1 MLELNQPNVEEIHVK
16 DVNEETFMDDVI
28 EASKTSPVVV
38 DFWAPWCGPCKTL
51 GPALE
56 AEVKATN
63 GKIKMVKIDIDQNQN
78 LASQMRIQSIPA
90 VFAFVDGQP
99 IDGFMGAKAPSEL
112 KSFIDKLLEKVTDDD
127 GDLSEAIAVAN
138 EMLNA
143 KEFNDAAETFEA
155 NIKAPKLNFEST
167 EYNYIKEWITEFENV
182 LKSSAFSDPTQG
194 YQKYIDVDSF
204 VDWYLINEITKNKDA
219 KEESS
224 IYLNMIPGEK
234 IKMGPLWDFDL
245 AFGNVENSEFEN
257 PEGFWIKD
265 NAWYRGL
272 FQDPN
277 FVNKVKTRFAY
288 FRSQQIFLLERID
301 FYASYLDELQ
311 QNNHAQWDVFRNIPW
326 PNTSASESYKQ
337 EVDELK
343 SWYNDRMDWLDNAI
357 GNL

>member
-1 MLELNQPNVEEIHVK
+1 MLELNQPNVEENHVK

-28 EASKTSPVVV
+28 EASKTSPIVV

-155 NIKAPKLNFEST
+155 ILGEDPESA
-167 EYNYIKEWITEFENV
+167 
-182 LKSSAFSDPTQG
+182 LAFVG
-194 YQKYIDVDSF
+194 LFNARMGAKK
-204 VDWYLINEITKNKDA
+204 INDAKTMLEEIPDALKNKAEILALQAQIDLSNQA
-219 KEESS
+219 EGV
-224 IYLNMIPGEK
+224 GE
-234 IKMGPLWDFDL
+234 INDLRSTLTNDGNNHQARFDL
-245 AFGNVENSEFEN
+245 ALALFTKGETSEAIQELLTIFRIDQEWNDDAARQQLFKFFDILGSEN
-257 PEGFWIKD
+257 PITLSGRRQL
-265 NAWYRGL
+265 ASML
-272 FQDPN
+272 F
-277 FVNKVKTRFAY
+277 A
-288 FRSQQIFLLERID
+288 
-301 FYASYLDELQ
+301 
-311 QNNHAQWDVFRNIPW
+311 
-326 PNTSASESYKQ
+326 
-337 EVDELK
+337 
-343 SWYNDRMDWLDNAI
+343 
-357 GNL
+357 

>member
-1 MLELNQPNVEEIHVK
+1 MLELNQPNVEENHVK

-28 EASKTSPVVV
+28 EASKSSPIVV

-155 NIKAPKLNFEST
+155 ILGEDPESA
-167 EYNYIKEWITEFENV
+167 
-182 LKSSAFSDPTQG
+182 LAFVG
-194 YQKYIDVDSF
+194 LFNARMGAKK
-204 VDWYLINEITKNKDA
+204 INDAKTMLEEIPDALKNKAEILALQAQIDLSNQA
-219 KEESS
+219 EGV
-224 IYLNMIPGEK
+224 GE
-234 IKMGPLWDFDL
+234 INDLRSTLTNYGNNHQARFDL
-245 AFGNVENSEFEN
+245 ALALFTKGETSEAIQELLTIFRVDQEWNDNAARQQLFKIFDILGSEN
-257 PEGFWIKD
+257 PITLSGRRQL
-265 NAWYRGL
+265 ASML
-272 FQDPN
+272 F
-277 FVNKVKTRFAY
+277 A
-288 FRSQQIFLLERID
+288 
-301 FYASYLDELQ
+301 
-311 QNNHAQWDVFRNIPW
+311 
-326 PNTSASESYKQ
+326 
-337 EVDELK
+337 
-343 SWYNDRMDWLDNAI
+343 
-357 GNL
+357 

>member
-1 MLELNQPNVEEIHVK
+1 MLELNQPNVEENHVK

-28 EASKTSPVVV
+28 EASKNSPIVV

-155 NIKAPKLNFEST
+155 ILGEDPESA
-167 EYNYIKEWITEFENV
+167 
-182 LKSSAFSDPTQG
+182 LAFVG
-194 YQKYIDVDSF
+194 LFNARMGAKK
-204 VDWYLINEITKNKDA
+204 INDAKTMLEEIPDALKNKAEILALQAQIDLSNQA
-219 KEESS
+219 EGV
-224 IYLNMIPGEK
+224 GE
-234 IKMGPLWDFDL
+234 INDLRSTLTNDGNNHQARFDL
-245 AFGNVENSEFEN
+245 ALALFSKGETSEAIQELLTIFRVDQEWNDDAARQQLFKFFDILGSEN
-257 PEGFWIKD
+257 PITLSGRRQL
-265 NAWYRGL
+265 ASML
-272 FQDPN
+272 F
-277 FVNKVKTRFAY
+277 A
-288 FRSQQIFLLERID
+288 
-301 FYASYLDELQ
+301 
-311 QNNHAQWDVFRNIPW
+311 
-326 PNTSASESYKQ
+326 
-337 EVDELK
+337 
-343 SWYNDRMDWLDNAI
+343 
-357 GNL
+357 

>member
-1 MLELNQPNVEEIHVK
+1 MLELNQPNAEEIHVK

-28 EASKTSPVVV
+28 EASKTSPIVV

-155 NIKAPKLNFEST
+155 ILGEDPESA
-167 EYNYIKEWITEFENV
+167 
-182 LKSSAFSDPTQG
+182 LAFVG
-194 YQKYIDVDSF
+194 LFNARMGAKK
-204 VDWYLINEITKNKDA
+204 INDAKTMLEEIPDALKNKAEILALQAQIDLSNQA
-219 KEESS
+219 EGV
-224 IYLNMIPGEK
+224 GE
-234 IKMGPLWDFDL
+234 INDLRSTLTNDENNHQARFDL
-245 AFGNVENSEFEN
+245 ALALFTKGETREAIQELLTIFRVDQEWNDDAARQQLFKFFDILGSEN
-257 PEGFWIKD
+257 PITLSGRRQL
-265 NAWYRGL
+265 ASML
-272 FQDPN
+272 F
-277 FVNKVKTRFAY
+277 A
-288 FRSQQIFLLERID
+288 
-301 FYASYLDELQ
+301 
-311 QNNHAQWDVFRNIPW
+311 
-326 PNTSASESYKQ
+326 
-337 EVDELK
+337 
-343 SWYNDRMDWLDNAI
+343 
-357 GNL
+357 

>member
-1 MLELNQPNVEEIHVK
+1 MLELNQPNVEETHVK

-155 NIKAPKLNFEST
+155 ILGEDPESA
-167 EYNYIKEWITEFENV
+167 
-182 LKSSAFSDPTQG
+182 LAFIG
-194 YQKYIDVDSF
+194 LFNAKMGAKK
-204 VDWYLINEITKNKDA
+204 INDAKTMLEEIPEALKNKSEILALQAQIDLSNQA
-219 KEESS
+219 EGV
-224 IYLNMIPGEK
+224 GE
-234 IKMGPLWDFDL
+234 INDLRSTLTNDENNHQARFDL
-245 AFGNVENSEFEN
+245 ALALFTKGETSEAIQELLTIFKVDQEWNDDAARQQLFKFFDILGSEN
-257 PEGFWIKD
+257 PITLSGRRQL
-265 NAWYRGL
+265 ASML
-272 FQDPN
+272 F
-277 FVNKVKTRFAY
+277 A
-288 FRSQQIFLLERID
+288 
-301 FYASYLDELQ
+301 
-311 QNNHAQWDVFRNIPW
+311 
-326 PNTSASESYKQ
+326 
-337 EVDELK
+337 
-343 SWYNDRMDWLDNAI
+343 
-357 GNL
+357 

>member
-1 MLELNQPNVEEIHVK
+1 MLELNQPNVEENHVK

-28 EASKTSPVVV
+28 EASKSSPIVV

-143 KEFNDAAETFEA
+143 EEFNDAAETFEA
-155 NIKAPKLNFEST
+155 ILGEDPESA
-167 EYNYIKEWITEFENV
+167 
-182 LKSSAFSDPTQG
+182 LAFVG
-194 YQKYIDVDSF
+194 LFNAKMGAKK
-204 VDWYLINEITKNKDA
+204 INDAKTMLEEIPDALKNKSEILALQAQIDLSNQA
-219 KEESS
+219 EGV
-224 IYLNMIPGEK
+224 GE
-234 IKMGPLWDFDL
+234 INDLRSTLTNDENNHQARFDL
-245 AFGNVENSEFEN
+245 ALALFTKGETSEAIQELLTIFRVDQEWNDDAARQQLFKFFDILGSEN
-257 PEGFWIKD
+257 PITLSGRRQL
-265 NAWYRGL
+265 ASML
-272 FQDPN
+272 F
-277 FVNKVKTRFAY
+277 A
-288 FRSQQIFLLERID
+288 
-301 FYASYLDELQ
+301 
-311 QNNHAQWDVFRNIPW
+311 
-326 PNTSASESYKQ
+326 
-337 EVDELK
+337 
-343 SWYNDRMDWLDNAI
+343 
-357 GNL
+357 

>member
-1 MLELNQPNVEEIHVK
+1 MLELNQPNVEENHVK

-28 EASKTSPVVV
+28 EASKTSPIVV

-155 NIKAPKLNFEST
+155 ILGEDPESA
-167 EYNYIKEWITEFENV
+167 
-182 LKSSAFSDPTQG
+182 LAFVG
-194 YQKYIDVDSF
+194 LFNARMGAKK
-204 VDWYLINEITKNKDA
+204 INDAKTMLEEIPDALKNKAEILALQAQIDLSNQA
-219 KEESS
+219 EGV
-224 IYLNMIPGEK
+224 GEINDLRSTLTNDK
-234 IKMGPLWDFDL
+234 NNHQARFDL
-245 AFGNVENSEFEN
+245 ALALFTKGETSEAIQELLTIFRIDQEWNDDAARQQLFKFFDILGSEN
-257 PEGFWIKD
+257 PITLSGRRQL
-265 NAWYRGL
+265 ASML
-272 FQDPN
+272 F
-277 FVNKVKTRFAY
+277 A
-288 FRSQQIFLLERID
+288 
-301 FYASYLDELQ
+301 
-311 QNNHAQWDVFRNIPW
+311 
-326 PNTSASESYKQ
+326 
-337 EVDELK
+337 
-343 SWYNDRMDWLDNAI
+343 
-357 GNL
+357 

>member
-1 MLELNQPNVEEIHVK
+1 MLELNQPNVEENHVK

-28 EASKTSPVVV
+28 EASKTSPIVV

-63 GKIKMVKIDIDQNQN
+63 GKVKMVKIDIDQNQN

-155 NIKAPKLNFEST
+155 ILGEDPESA
-167 EYNYIKEWITEFENV
+167 
-182 LKSSAFSDPTQG
+182 LAFVG
-194 YQKYIDVDSF
+194 LFNARMGAKK
-204 VDWYLINEITKNKDA
+204 INDAKTMLEEIPDALKNKAEILALQAQIDLSNQA
-219 KEESS
+219 EGV
-224 IYLNMIPGEK
+224 GE
-234 IKMGPLWDFDL
+234 INDLRSTLTNDGNNHQARFDL
-245 AFGNVENSEFEN
+245 ALALFSKGETSEAIQELLTIFRVDQEWNDDAARQQLFKFFDILGSEN
-257 PEGFWIKD
+257 PITLSGRRQL
-265 NAWYRGL
+265 ASML
-272 FQDPN
+272 F
-277 FVNKVKTRFAY
+277 A
-288 FRSQQIFLLERID
+288 
-301 FYASYLDELQ
+301 
-311 QNNHAQWDVFRNIPW
+311 
-326 PNTSASESYKQ
+326 
-337 EVDELK
+337 
-343 SWYNDRMDWLDNAI
+343 
-357 GNL
+357 

>member
-1 MLELNQPNVEEIHVK
+1 MLELNQPNAEDIHVK

-143 KEFNDAAETFEA
+143 EEFNDAAETFEA
-155 NIKAPKLNFEST
+155 ILGEDPESALAFVGLFNAKMGAKKINDAKT
-167 EYNYIKEWITEFENV
+167 MLKEIPDA
-182 LKSSAFSDPTQG
+182 L
-194 YQKYIDVDSF
+194 
-204 VDWYLINEITKNKDA
+204 KNKSEILALQAQIDLSNQA
-219 KEESS
+219 EGV
-224 IYLNMIPGEK
+224 GE
-234 IKMGPLWDFDL
+234 INDLRSTLSNDDNNHQARFDL
-245 AFGNVENSEFEN
+245 ALALFTKGETSEAIQELLTIFRVDQEWNDDAARQQLFKFFDILGSEN
-257 PEGFWIKD
+257 PITLSGRRQL
-265 NAWYRGL
+265 ASML
-272 FQDPN
+272 F
-277 FVNKVKTRFAY
+277 A
-288 FRSQQIFLLERID
+288 
-301 FYASYLDELQ
+301 
-311 QNNHAQWDVFRNIPW
+311 
-326 PNTSASESYKQ
+326 
-337 EVDELK
+337 
-343 SWYNDRMDWLDNAI
+343 
-357 GNL
+357 

>member
-1 MLELNQPNVEEIHVK
+1 MLELNQPNAEEIHVK

-28 EASKTSPVVV
+28 EASKTSPIVV

-155 NIKAPKLNFEST
+155 ILGEDPESA
-167 EYNYIKEWITEFENV
+167 
-182 LKSSAFSDPTQG
+182 LAFVG
-194 YQKYIDVDSF
+194 LFNARMGAKK
-204 VDWYLINEITKNKDA
+204 INDAKTMLEEIPDALKNKAEILALQAQIDLSNQA
-219 KEESS
+219 EGV
-224 IYLNMIPGEK
+224 GE
-234 IKMGPLWDFDL
+234 INDLRSTLTNDGNNHQARFDL
-245 AFGNVENSEFEN
+245 ALALFTKGETSEAIQELLTIFRIDQEWNDDAARQQLFKFFDILGSEN
-257 PEGFWIKD
+257 PITLSGRRQL
-265 NAWYRGL
+265 ASML
-272 FQDPN
+272 F
-277 FVNKVKTRFAY
+277 A
-288 FRSQQIFLLERID
+288 
-301 FYASYLDELQ
+301 
-311 QNNHAQWDVFRNIPW
+311 
-326 PNTSASESYKQ
+326 
-337 EVDELK
+337 
-343 SWYNDRMDWLDNAI
+343 
-357 GNL
+357 

>member
-1 MLELNQPNVEEIHVK
+1 MLELNQPNAEEIHVK

-56 AEVKATN
+56 AEVNATN

-155 NIKAPKLNFEST
+155 ILGEDP
-167 EYNYIKEWITEFENV
+167 ENA
-182 LKSSAFSDPTQG
+182 LAFVG
-194 YQKYIDVDSF
+194 LFNAKMGAKK
-204 VDWYLINEITKNKDA
+204 INDAKTMLEEIPDALKNKSEILALQA
-219 KEESS
+219 KIDLSNQAEGV
-224 IYLNMIPGEK
+224 GE
-234 IKMGPLWDFDL
+234 INDLRSTLTNDENNHQARFDL
-245 AFGNVENSEFEN
+245 ALALFTKGETSEAIQELLTIFRVDQEWNDDAARQQLFKFFDILGSEN
-257 PEGFWIKD
+257 PITLSGRRQL
-265 NAWYRGL
+265 ASML
-272 FQDPN
+272 F
-277 FVNKVKTRFAY
+277 A
-288 FRSQQIFLLERID
+288 
-301 FYASYLDELQ
+301 
-311 QNNHAQWDVFRNIPW
+311 
-326 PNTSASESYKQ
+326 
-337 EVDELK
+337 
-343 SWYNDRMDWLDNAI
+343 
-357 GNL
+357 

>member
-1 MLELNQPNVEEIHVK
+1 MLELNQPNVEKNHVK

-28 EASKTSPVVV
+28 EASKTSPIVV

-155 NIKAPKLNFEST
+155 ILGEDPESA
-167 EYNYIKEWITEFENV
+167 
-182 LKSSAFSDPTQG
+182 LAFVG
-194 YQKYIDVDSF
+194 LFNARMGAKK
-204 VDWYLINEITKNKDA
+204 INDAKTMLEEIPDALKNKAEILALQAQIDLSNQA
-219 KEESS
+219 EGV
-224 IYLNMIPGEK
+224 GE
-234 IKMGPLWDFDL
+234 INDLRSTLTNDGNNHQARFDL
-245 AFGNVENSEFEN
+245 ALALFSKGETSEAIQELLTIFRVDQEWNDDAARQQLFKFFDILGSEN
-257 PEGFWIKD
+257 PITLSGRRQL
-265 NAWYRGL
+265 ASML
-272 FQDPN
+272 F
-277 FVNKVKTRFAY
+277 A
-288 FRSQQIFLLERID
+288 
-301 FYASYLDELQ
+301 
-311 QNNHAQWDVFRNIPW
+311 
-326 PNTSASESYKQ
+326 
-337 EVDELK
+337 
-343 SWYNDRMDWLDNAI
+343 
-357 GNL
+357 

>member
-1 MLELNQPNVEEIHVK
+1 MLELNQPNVEENHVK

-28 EASKTSPVVV
+28 EASKTSPIVV

-155 NIKAPKLNFEST
+155 ILGEDPESA
-167 EYNYIKEWITEFENV
+167 
-182 LKSSAFSDPTQG
+182 LAFVG
-194 YQKYIDVDSF
+194 LFNAKMGAKK
-204 VDWYLINEITKNKDA
+204 INDAKKMLEEVPEALKNKAEILALQAQIDLSNQA
-219 KEESS
+219 EGV
-224 IYLNMIPGEK
+224 GE
-234 IKMGPLWDFDL
+234 INDLRSTLTNDENNHQARFDL
-245 AFGNVENSEFEN
+245 ALALFTKGETSEAIQELLTIFRVDQEWNDDAAKQQLFKFFDILGSEN
-257 PEGFWIKD
+257 PITLSGRRQL
-265 NAWYRGL
+265 ASML
-272 FQDPN
+272 F
-277 FVNKVKTRFAY
+277 A
-288 FRSQQIFLLERID
+288 
-301 FYASYLDELQ
+301 
-311 QNNHAQWDVFRNIPW
+311 
-326 PNTSASESYKQ
+326 
-337 EVDELK
+337 
-343 SWYNDRMDWLDNAI
+343 
-357 GNL
+357 

>member
-1 MLELNQPNVEEIHVK
+1 MLELNQPNVEENHVK

-28 EASKTSPVVV
+28 EASKTSPIVV

-143 KEFNDAAETFEA
+143 KEFNDAVETFEA
-155 NIKAPKLNFEST
+155 ILGEDPESA
-167 EYNYIKEWITEFENV
+167 
-182 LKSSAFSDPTQG
+182 LAFVG
-194 YQKYIDVDSF
+194 LFNARMGAKK
-204 VDWYLINEITKNKDA
+204 INDAKTMLEEIPDALKNKAEILALQAQIDLSNQA
-219 KEESS
+219 EGV
-224 IYLNMIPGEK
+224 GE
-234 IKMGPLWDFDL
+234 INDLRSTLTNDGNNHQARFDL
-245 AFGNVENSEFEN
+245 ALALFSKGETSEAIQELLTIFRVDQEWNDDAARQQLFKFFDILGSEN
-257 PEGFWIKD
+257 PITLSGRRQL
-265 NAWYRGL
+265 ASML
-272 FQDPN
+272 F
-277 FVNKVKTRFAY
+277 A
-288 FRSQQIFLLERID
+288 
-301 FYASYLDELQ
+301 
-311 QNNHAQWDVFRNIPW
+311 
-326 PNTSASESYKQ
+326 
-337 EVDELK
+337 
-343 SWYNDRMDWLDNAI
+343 
-357 GNL
+357 

>member
-16 DVNEETFMDDVI
+16 DVNEETFMNDVI
-28 EASKTSPVVV
+28 EASKTSPIVV

-155 NIKAPKLNFEST
+155 ILGEDPESA
-167 EYNYIKEWITEFENV
+167 
-182 LKSSAFSDPTQG
+182 LAFVG
-194 YQKYIDVDSF
+194 LFNAKMGAKK
-204 VDWYLINEITKNKDA
+204 INDAKTMLEEIPEALKNKSEILALQAQIDLSNQA
-219 KEESS
+219 EGV
-224 IYLNMIPGEK
+224 GE
-234 IKMGPLWDFDL
+234 INDLRSTLTNDENNHQARFDL
-245 AFGNVENSEFEN
+245 ALALFTKEETSEAIQELLTIFKVDQEWNDDAARQQLFKFFDILGSEN
-257 PEGFWIKD
+257 PITLSGRRQL
-265 NAWYRGL
+265 ASML
-272 FQDPN
+272 F
-277 FVNKVKTRFAY
+277 A
-288 FRSQQIFLLERID
+288 
-301 FYASYLDELQ
+301 
-311 QNNHAQWDVFRNIPW
+311 
-326 PNTSASESYKQ
+326 
-337 EVDELK
+337 
-343 SWYNDRMDWLDNAI
+343 
-357 GNL
+357 